1 MPARRYRVLRAAEMS
16 RDLELIGD
24 YLVRAYQDFGDERD
38 NAEERAEARI
48 GEALDYMRTFA
59 KHPHRGTEQATVRP
73 GVRTVTHKGFVFYF
87 EVDDSLGE
95 VRILAAFF
103 GGADHRRQIVERL
116 RG

>member
-1 MPARRYRVLRAAEMS
+1 MRARRYRVSRAAGVT
-16 RDLELIGD
+16 RDLDLIEE
-24 YLVRAYQDFGDERD
+24 YLVQAYQGFGEGLED
-38 NAEERAEARI
+38 AVGRAAARV
-48 GEALDYMRTFA
+48 EDALAYMRTFA